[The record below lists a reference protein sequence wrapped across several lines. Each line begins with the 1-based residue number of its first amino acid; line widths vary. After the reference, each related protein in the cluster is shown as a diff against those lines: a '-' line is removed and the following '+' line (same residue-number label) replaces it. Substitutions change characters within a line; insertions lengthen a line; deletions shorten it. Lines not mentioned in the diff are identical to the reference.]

1 MRPCFHCGVDD
12 DGQPPSHMVFVHPIV
27 LTEHVFD
34 KVRSI
39 DMTLAE
45 FNTLLTA
52 HGVRSSKTDGAQH
65 YQSDNH
71 VLSSRG
77 TKAAQ

>member
-1 MRPCFHCGVDD
+1 MADEQRVK
-12 DGQPPSHMVFVHPIV
+12 VFVHPIV

-45 FNTLLTA
+45 FNADT
-52 HGVRSSKTDGAQH
+52 VRWTQDFRRRRS
-65 YQSDNH
+65 
-71 VLSSRG
+71 
-77 TKAAQ
+77 